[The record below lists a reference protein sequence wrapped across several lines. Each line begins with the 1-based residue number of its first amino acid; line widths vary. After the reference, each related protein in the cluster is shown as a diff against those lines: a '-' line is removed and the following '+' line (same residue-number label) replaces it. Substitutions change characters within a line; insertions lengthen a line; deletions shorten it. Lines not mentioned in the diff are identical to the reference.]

1 MTRTVRRRTMLAALG
16 AVMFAGLFTV
26 AKPAPVYAGV
36 TSTERAVISWI
47 NADREARGLRALR
60 PWSTLYDIAEMR
72 AKRMASANVMSHTIS
87 GNLGNQL
94 TSYGVRYYSKGE
106 NIAYTS
112 RYTGLDAAK
121 HIYRMWKGSSIH
133 WAQILSKKFNY
144 VGVGLSY
151 RSSNNRTYASLVFTE
166 SPDHTKPKASITWA
180 SKVGKD
186 IVWTWHG
193 ADVPLQTHTAGFR
206 DFDVQ
211 YRVDGGSWHMARDN
225 TTVTTLTMYDKP
237 SGHSYGL
244 RVRGRDRAG
253 NVGSW
258 SAETRV
264 SLP

>member
-1 MTRTVRRRTMLAALG
+1 MTSTARRRTMLAALG
-16 AVMFAGLFTV
+16 AVMLAGLFTV
-26 AKPAPVYAGV
+26 SHPAPTYAGV

-60 PWSTLYDIAEMR
+60 PWTTLYDIAEMR
-72 AKRMASANVMSHTIS
+72 AKRMAAANVMSHTIS
-87 GNLGNQL
+87 GNLGSQL
-94 TSYGVRYYSKGE
+94 TGYGVRYYSKGE

-112 RYTGLDAAK
+112 MYTGRDAAK
-121 HIYRMWKGSSIH
+121 HIYQMWKASSIH
-133 WAQILSKKFNY
+133 WAQILSNKFNY
-144 VGVGLSY
+144 VGIGLSY

-166 SPDHTKPKASITWA
+166 SPDHTRPNAWITGA

-193 ADVPLQTHTAGFR
+193 TDVPLQTHTAGFR

-211 YRVDGGSWHMARDN
+211 YRVDSGSWRTARDN
-225 TTVTTLTMYDKP
+225 TTVTTLTMFGKP
-237 SGHSYGL
+237 SGHTYGL

-253 NVGSW
+253 NVGAW

>member
-1 MTRTVRRRTMLAALG
+1 MTSTARRRTMLAALG
-16 AVMFAGLFTV
+16 AVLLAGLLTV
-26 AKPAPVYAGV
+26 AKPTPAYAGV

-60 PWSTLYDIAEMR
+60 PWTTLYDIAEMR
-72 AKRMASANVMSHTIS
+72 AKRMAAANVMSHTIS
-87 GNLGNQL
+87 GNLGSQL
-94 TSYGVRYYSKGE
+94 SGYGVRYYSKGE

-112 RYTGLDAAK
+112 MYTGRDAAR
-121 HIYRMWKGSSIH
+121 HIYRMWKASSIH
-133 WAQILSKKFNY
+133 WAQMMSRKFNY

-166 SPDHTKPKASITWA
+166 SPDHTRPNAWITGA

-193 ADVPLQTHTAGFR
+193 ADIPLQTHTSGFR

-211 YRVDGGSWHMARDN
+211 YRVDTGSWRTARDN
-225 TTVTTLTMYDKP
+225 TTVTTLTMFDKP
-237 SGHSYGL
+237 NGHTYGL